1 MCPEQSLTNSYL
13 RAVPDEAFRINTCL
27 HPNCVHRFPVIR
39 WDKRQRRYKKVNILL
54 ATDGSE
60 YSDAATRF
68 LTRLKLSPEDKI
80 TILYIVSEVP
90 YEDEYHAQIL
100 RVIKRVAPKILSS
113 ASDILKDVKAK
124 VSVEEKEGYPD
135 STIVESAAA
144 SDADLVVMGARG
156 VRGLKLLILGSVT
169 RAVVNNSPKPVLVVK
184 RTEWDTPRT
193 MNILFATDG
202 SESAVAT
209 AKLLAALPFYD
220 DFRITVLNVQ
230 HSAFYDIPD
239 RFAIEIEDR
248 TKEAA
253 AERRK
258 QEFAESEKILEDAK
272 KYLSGK
278 YKHLQ
283 FISKFGDPASEI
295 LSTAEQMR
303 ADTIAIGCRGLRG
316 IKGMLGSVSR
326 NVVTRSKSSVLIGKA
341 P

>member
-1 MCPEQSLTNSYL
+1 M
-13 RAVPDEAFRINTCL
+13 
-27 HPNCVHRFPVIR
+27 
-39 WDKRQRRYKKVNILL
+39 NILL

-60 YSDAATRF
+60 CSDVATLF

-80 TILYIVSEVP
+80 IILHVVSEVP
-90 YEDEYHAQIL
+90 YEDEYHAQIM

-113 ASDILKDVKAK
+113 ASDILKGVKAK

-144 SDADLVVMGARG
+144 SDADLIVMGARG
-156 VRGLKLLILGSVT
+156 VRGLKLLVLGSVT

-184 RTEWDTPRT
+184 RTEWDTPRK
-193 MNILFATDG
+193 MKILFAADG

-209 AKLLAALPFYD
+209 ARLLAAMPFYD
-220 DFRITVLNVQ
+220 DFEITVLNVQ
-230 HSAFYDIPD
+230 NSAFYDIPE

-248 TKEAA
+248 MKDAVA
-253 AERRK
+253 DRRK

-272 KYLSGK
+272 NYLAGK

-283 FISKFGDPASEI
+283 FLTKFGDPASEI
-295 LSTAEQMR
+295 LSTAEQIK
-303 ADTIAIGCRGLRG
+303 ADIIAIGCRGLRG

-326 NVVTRSKSSVLIGKA
+326 NVVIHSKSSVLIGKA